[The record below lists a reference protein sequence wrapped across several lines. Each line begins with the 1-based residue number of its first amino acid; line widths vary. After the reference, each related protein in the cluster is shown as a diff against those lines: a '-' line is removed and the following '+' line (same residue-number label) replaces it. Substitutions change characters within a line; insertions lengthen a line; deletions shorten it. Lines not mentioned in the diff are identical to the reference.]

1 MARELG
7 MTHAELLNRMSA
19 SEFAYWLAL
28 VGIEHQE
35 REKAQRDAEDKAR
48 ARQMSRSLSSLR

>member
-1 MARELG
+1 
-7 MTHAELLNRMSA
+7 MSA

-28 VGIEHQE
+28 YDIERRE

-48 ARQMSRSLSSLR
+48 ARQMASNLRQLG